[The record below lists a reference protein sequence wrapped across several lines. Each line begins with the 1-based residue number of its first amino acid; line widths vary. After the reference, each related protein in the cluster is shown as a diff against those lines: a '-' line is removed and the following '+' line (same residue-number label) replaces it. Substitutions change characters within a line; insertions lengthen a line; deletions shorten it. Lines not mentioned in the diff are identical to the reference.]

1 MKPSER
7 DILRVKFYSTSTEDA
22 MVLPGVLALFAGAIL
37 TFAVHGHVGDVG
49 TGTVGVIVMLAG
61 AVILIAGLIRLGHSR
76 SRSRRQGAQVSRVN
90 GYRDRTYR
98 TSKGKIA
105 AMILAVVYIVSPI
118 DFIPD
123 FLLPVGIIDDASA
136 FGWLLFAI
144 GQELSRRR
152 PKAL

>member
-37 TFAVHGHVGDVG
+37 TFAVHGRIGDVG

-61 AVILIAGLIRLGHSR
+61 AVILIAGLIRLGR
-76 SRSRRQGAQVSRVN
+76 SRTRRQGGQVSRVN